1 MAIRKVAKCRML
13 HNKISK
19 SMQVD
24 NLPVEARLLF
34 TWMISHAD
42 EEGRLKGEP
51 RYVKA
56 TVVPLTKWSDKKI
69 KNYLELMQGNKLIYY
84 WETNNEWFVEFIKW
98 TDYQSFRKDRFQ
110 KSDLPSFTYKND
122 NQSST
127 NSQPSDNQKTAQ
139 ANRNELN
146 EIKVNK
152 SEPNKENLADGD
164 SYKENEDVPDPESYE
179 INNNGEAEALRV
191 WKVLEPNNPRAFYT
205 TYLTAYKS
213 GLPDAY
219 FGTFLSEIEQDPSIK
234 SPGAVFNKKVEDY
247 FIKCKNS
254 KSKNRSNDNNS

>member
-1 MAIRKVAKCRML
+1 MAIRKIAKCRML

-19 SMQVD
+19 SIQVD
-24 NLPVEARLLF
+24 NLPIEARLLF

-69 KNYLELMQGNKLIYY
+69 KNYLELMRGNKLIYY
-84 WETNNEWFVEFIKW
+84 WETNSEWFVEFIKW

-110 KSDLPSFTYKND
+110 KSDLPSFINR
-122 NQSST
+122 NGSQVST
-127 NSQPSDNQKTAQ
+127 NGQPSDSQKTAQ

-152 SEPNKENLADGD
+152 SEPNKEKLADYN
-164 SYKENEDVPDPESYE
+164 SYKGNGDILDPESYE
-179 INNNGEAEALRV
+179 ITNNGEAEALRV
-191 WKVLEPNNPRAFYT
+191 WNALEPDNPRAFYT

-213 GLPDAY
+213 GLPDAC
-219 FGTFLSEIEQDPSIK
+219 FGTFLSEIEQDSSIK
-234 SPGAVFNKKVEDY
+234 NPGAVFNKKVEDY
-247 FIKCKNS
+247 FMSLPKPES
-254 KSKNRSNDNNS
+254 RE